1 MYTMDQLEKAFDL
14 TLTPGN
20 LKNSMRLAGAKSGDL
35 WKVRPSQLREIEGFN
50 VRLLTPRWHARVR
63 ELANSMKRPRVG
75 YMLHKPMAGFVGKD
89 AAGEDTIYVT
99 DGYTRLAAIKLANS
113 ELPKDKQIELVSVVT
128 HDAQKTTM
136 VELNTQLI
144 SGNRENAL
152 SPYESAIVIERLAK
166 ANLSIEAIAEHTDFS
181 TEWVQGLLSLI
192 AAPQGLRRMVADDV
206 ITATFA
212 IDTIKEHGDKAF
224 EVLQEALAQKVG
236 AADDADGETTKV
248 RLTKKDMI
256 PKEVRKFNNA
266 VKKSAPGLYSAL
278 ADVKKDPNFAA
289 LAPETRDKL
298 AKLMERLEKLEVPG
312 GLPSEE
318 PAVDPRQNPLFDAD
332 APEGG
337 AGEQAA

>member
-1 MYTMDQLEKAFDL
+1 MYTMDQLDKAFDL

-20 LKNSMRLAGAKSGDL
+20 LKESMKLAGAKSGDL
-35 WKVRPSQLREIEGFN
+35 WKVPPSMLHEINGFN
-50 VRLLTPRWHARVR
+50 VRLLTPRWFARVR
-63 ELANSMKRPRVG
+63 SLADSMKRTG
-75 YMLHKPMAGFVGKD
+75 YMLHKPMTGYAGKD
-89 AAGEDTIYVT
+89 AAGKDTIYIT
-99 DGYTRLAAIKLANS
+99 DGYTRRAAIELANS
-113 ELPKDKQIELVSVVT
+113 ELPKDKQITVVSVVT

-144 SGNRENAL
+144 AGNQESAL
-152 SPYESAIVIERLAK
+152 LPYESAIVIDRLAK
-166 ANLSIEAIAEHTDFS
+166 AGESIDAIAARTGFS

-192 AAPQGLRRMVADDV
+192 AAPEGLRRMVADDV

-236 AADDADGETTKV
+236 EADDADGDTTKV
-248 RLTKKDMI
+248 RLTKKDMV

-312 GLPSEE
+312 ALPSEE
-318 PAVDPRQNPLFDAD
+318 PAVDPRQNALFDAE
-332 APEGG
+332 APESG